1 MNNEYLSINT
11 DNAKKLSCDEVVKKL
26 NTSPKSGLN
35 TDEVKKRLKSSGFN
49 EIPEKKVNPII
60 KFLGYFWGPI
70 PWMIEAADIISFI
83 IGHWIDFYIIFSLLL
98 TNSLVGYYQEHKAE
112 NIIAYLKNRLS
123 INARVLR
130 DGVWTTIPAR
140 ELVPGDII
148 RIRLGDIVPSDVKLL
163 EGKYLVVDESVL
175 TGESLPVNKKAGDVA
190 YSSSIVKRGEMTA
203 VVIATGLKTFFGKTV
218 KLVQEAKTISRYQRL
233 IVRIGNYLI
242 ALTLILVFAMAIG
255 EIARGVSILNLLK
268 FSLVLT
274 VAAIPAALP
283 AVLSITMAIGAYEL
297 AKKKAIVTKLVSVE
311 EMAGVN
317 ILCSDKTGTLTKNQ
331 LTVSDPIPLNSKFKP
346 PDVILY
352 ASLSSREE
360 DKDPID
366 IAILES
372 LDKYDLKEKY
382 RKYKQIEFYPFD
394 PVRKRTEAVI
404 EDENGNKFYVAKG
417 ASQVILKM
425 TRLAGTQF
433 NKIMDT
439 VDKYAHR
446 GYRILGVAKRD
457 DTGRWIYI
465 GLIPLYDPPRED
477 ASSTIKLL
485 KKMSIKVKMVT
496 GDHIS
501 IAREMGKILGI
512 GSKIYTINK
521 IEKEPPKHAIKI
533 VEEADGFA
541 QVYPEHKY
549 KIVDLLQKA
558 GFVVAMTGDGVNDAP
573 ALKKADVGIAV
584 ANSTDA
590 ARAASDIV
598 LLAPGISI
606 IKEAILTARKIF
618 QRMYSYVVYRITE
631 SIRILFFVTFTIM
644 FLRIYPIT
652 PVMLILLALLN
663 DLPILAIAY
672 DNVKV
677 PKKPNRWD
685 MRLILTLSTIL
696 GTLGLISSFIVLWLC
711 ITYLKLSLP
720 MIQTFVFLKLA
731 VAGHLTIFVTRT
743 DGPFWSIK
751 PGKWLL
757 NSAII
762 TKLIATIITWVG
774 LGLVAPIS
782 PELIAIVWIYAFTWF
797 FMADQLKIAVYK
809 SYKYIEKTEE
819 AVETRAHRVMRKH
832 F

>member
-1 MNNEYLSINT
+1 MVNEKLLINA
-11 DNAKKLSCDEVVKKL
+11 DEAKKLGCDEIVKRL
-26 NTSPKSGLN
+26 EVSPKNGLSS
-35 TDEVKKRLKSSGFN
+35 DEARDRLKTFGPN

-60 KFLGYFWGPI
+60 KFLSYFWGPI
-70 PWMIEAADIISFI
+70 PWMIEAAVIISLI
-83 IGHWIDFYIIFSLLL
+83 LGHWIDFYIIFSLLL
-98 TNSLVGYYQEHKAE
+98 TNSLVGFYQEHKAE

-130 DGVWTTIPAR
+130 DGKWTTIPAR

-148 RIRLGDIVPSDVKLL
+148 RVRLGDIVPADIKLL
-163 EGKYLVVDESVL
+163 EGEYLVTDESVL
-175 TGESLPVNKKAGDVA
+175 TGESLPVNKKVGDVA
-190 YSSSIVKRGEMTA
+190 YSSSIVKKGEMTG

-218 KLVQEAKTISRYQRL
+218 ELVQEAKTISRYQRL

-242 ALTLILVFAMAIG
+242 ALTLILVFAMAVG

-268 FSLVLT
+268 FSLVLV

-297 AKKKAIVTKLVSVE
+297 ARKHAIVTKLVAVE

-331 LTVSDPIPLNSKFKP
+331 LTASDPIPIGDEFKP
-346 PDVILY
+346 RDVILY
-352 ASLSSREE
+352 ASLASREE

-366 IAILES
+366 LAILES
-372 LDKYDLKEKY
+372 LDKYDLKEEYK
-382 RKYKQIEFYPFD
+382 RYKQVKFNPFD
-394 PVRKRTEAVI
+394 PIRKRTEALI
-404 EDENGNKFYVAKG
+404 EDPNGNNFNVTKG
-417 ASQVILKM
+417 APQVIIKL
-425 TRLAGTQF
+425 TRVSNEVF
-433 NKIMDT
+433 DEIMKI
-439 VDKYAHR
+439 VDKYAQR
-446 GYRILGVAKRD
+446 GYRMIGVAKSD
-457 DTGRWIYI
+457 GDKWIYI

-477 ASSTIKLL
+477 ASDTIKLL
-485 KKMSIKVKMVT
+485 KKMGVDVKMVT
-496 GDHIS
+496 GDHIA
-501 IAREMGKILGI
+501 IAREMGRILGI
-512 GSKIYTINK
+512 GSKIYTIDE
-521 IEKEPPKHAIKI
+521 IENVPPKHALKI

-558 GFVVAMTGDGVNDAP
+558 GFDVAMTGDGVNDAP

-606 IKEAILTARKIF
+606 IKDAILTARKIF

-631 SIRILFFVTFTIM
+631 SIRILFFVTFAIM
-644 FLRIYPIT
+644 FLKLYPIT

-677 PKKPNRWD
+677 PKRPARWD

-696 GTLGLISSFIVLWLC
+696 GIFGLISSFIVLWLC
-711 ITYLKLSLP
+711 IVFLKLSLP

-743 DGPFWSIK
+743 EGPFWSIK

-757 NSAII
+757 NLAVV
-762 TKLIATIITWVG
+762 TKLIATIITFVG
-774 LGLVAPIS
+774 LGLVTPIS
-782 PELIAIVWIYAFTWF
+782 PELVAIVWIYAFAWF
-797 FMADQLKIAVYK
+797 ILADQVKIAVYRF
-809 SYKYIEKTEE
+809 YRHIEKFEE
-819 AVETRAHRVMRKH
+819 DIEARAHKVMRKH